1 MGILMVRKAVVHST
15 LASELRVIMANAIT
29 DYKVDEKESEAP
41 ADTKKTSKRALAKRE
56 QDTYFKVESRMSELN
71 DKASAEGQMVF
82 DAIHKTTDCKWVDG
96 DSIVVLEQV
105 RIDPPYLAENCSM
118 ASEDCDEDAFN
129 RIVKILGLVR
139 KASNS
144 QATGDAAEAS
154 SAAAPPGLGK
164 PASPSAE
171 S

>member
-1 MGILMVRKAVVHST
+1 MVHEVVNAGMDALVVTEISQTQAVQ
-15 LASELRVIMANAIT
+15 
-29 DYKVDEKESEAP
+29 
-41 ADTKKTSKRALAKRE
+41 RAGRAGRTMHGKCFRL
-56 QDTYFKVESRMSELN
+56 Y
-71 DKASAEGQMVF
+71 
-82 DAIHKTTDCKWVDG
+82 
-96 DSIVVLEQV
+96 
-105 RIDPPYLAENCSM
+105 
-118 ASEDCDEDAFN
+118 DEDAFN